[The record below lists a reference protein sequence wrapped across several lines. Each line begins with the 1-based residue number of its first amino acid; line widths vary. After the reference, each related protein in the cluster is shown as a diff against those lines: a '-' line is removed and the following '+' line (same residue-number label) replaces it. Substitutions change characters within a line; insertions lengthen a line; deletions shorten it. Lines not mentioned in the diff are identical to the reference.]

1 MVSKMKW
8 LLPLCLL
15 ITGCASSDS
24 RVTLRIANWGG
35 AGEEGPFQDAVAK
48 VNREFEASHPGVR
61 VVIEGIPGEYE
72 QKMLLNHIAGSMPDV
87 MVLDAAS
94 ASTFVDNGLMT
105 DLTPYFERE
114 PGLREQF
121 FPEVFTPFSRG
132 KAVYGLPNDF
142 TPMVVYYNKELFDKA
157 GVAYPNPNWNFDEF
171 LRTATKL
178 TNHETGQYGFGLS
191 NWMPGWVM
199 WLWNNG
205 GDTVGRDGRAGGI
218 FDSDANVETITFLRD
233 LATKHRVAPTL
244 SEAAALGGDYF
255 EKGKAAMTVSGHW
268 SLVGFRA
275 SKSVDA
281 TKLGIVPMPFNRA
294 TGSRTM
300 GKGSQ
305 TVLYLSAYGIPGHAK
320 NKQLAWD
327 YIKAWTS
334 YESQSIYNK
343 TGIAVCARKDV
354 AGERSEQGKPN
365 PSPEALQERSFLPII
380 PTGRSPYGAFLIGYS
395 VVETAGKSVLDTLIN
410 NPDRDVKTELTKAAA
425 IIDKEFG
432 KRR

>member
-1 MVSKMKW
+1 MRRLW
-8 LLPLCLL
+8 PLLFLVLF
-15 ITGCASSDS
+15 GCGSASDK
-24 RVTLRIANWGG
+24 RITLRIANWGG
-35 AGEEGPFQDAVAK
+35 AGEEGPFQDAINK

-61 VVIEGIPGEYE
+61 VIIEGIPGEYE

-87 MVLDAAS
+87 MVLDASS

-105 DLTPYFERE
+105 DLNPYFKRE

-121 FPEVFTPFSRG
+121 FPEVFAPFSRG

-142 TPMVVYYNKELFDKA
+142 TPMVVYYNKALFDKA
-157 GVAYPNPNWNFDEF
+157 GVAYPKPDWNFDEF
-171 LRTATKL
+171 LQTAQKL
-178 TNHETGQYGFGLS
+178 TDHEAGQYGFGLT

-205 GDTVGRDGRAGGI
+205 GDTVSLEGKAGGI
-218 FDSDANVETITFLRD
+218 FDSDANVETMTFLRD

-268 SLVGFRA
+268 SLVGYRA
-275 SKSVDA
+275 SKEVEAS
-281 TKLGIVPMPFNRA
+281 KLGIVPMPFNRA
-294 TGSRTM
+294 LGPRTQ

-305 TVLYLSAYGIPGHAK
+305 TVLYLSAYGIPQHAK
-320 NKQLAWD
+320 NKGLAWE

-334 YESQSIYNK
+334 YEVQSVYNK

-354 AGERSEQGKPN
+354 AREISEEGKSE
-365 PSPEALQERSFLPII
+365 PSAEALQERSFLPIV
-380 PTGRSPYGAFLIGYS
+380 PTGRAPYGAFLIGYS

-425 IIDKEFG
+425 MIDKEFA
-432 KRR
+432 KRK